1 MRIIKKG
8 TRRGEVFHG
17 TCHNCESE
25 MEEDRSALRVERCP
39 REQYEFAHAACPV
52 CGGDFVMC
60 PKGGSGT

>member
-52 CGGDFVMC
+52 CGGDFVMY